1 MLVGARTALALQGMA
16 APAFIPTELEW
27 RTLAHACHVVALRER
42 ERAARTSGAAA
53 KDYANS
59 AREFERL
66 QAACLRMIRA

>member
-1 MLVGARTALALQGMA
+1 MR

-27 RTLAHACHVVALRER
+27 RTLAHACQLVALRER
-42 ERAARTSGAAA
+42 ERAASTNGPAA

-66 QAACLRMIRA
+66 AAACLRMLETPPAAGA